1 MNRIV
6 LLLFPILMISCD
18 PADLQRVLD
27 TGLGLTAEETGRGL
41 KEALNFG
48 VEEAVDFLS
57 EEDGYYKS
65 IYQILM
71 PEDVQKVTDKLKI
84 VPGFSNV
91 EEEIVKRVNRAA
103 EDAAK
108 SAGPIF
114 LDAIKKITFQ
124 DALNILK
131 GEKNAAT
138 NYLERNTNQALR
150 AEFDP
155 IIVNS
160 LNKFGALDY
169 WADAVNAY
177 NKIPFITK
185 LNPDLSDHVTTKAM
199 DGLFSLVAKK
209 EEGIRSDVSQ
219 RTTSLLQRVFAEQ
232 D

>member
-1 MNRIV
+1 M
-6 LLLFPILMISCD
+6 LSCD
-18 PADLQRVLD
+18 PADIQRVLD
-27 TGLGLTAEETGRGL
+27 TGTALSAEEAGRGL
-41 KEALNFG
+41 KEALDFG
-48 VEEAVDFLS
+48 VDEAVTFLS
-57 EEDGYYKS
+57 AEDGYYKS

-71 PEDVQKVTDKLKI
+71 PEDVQKVTDKLK
-84 VPGFSNV
+84 VLPGFTNV
-91 EEEIVKRVNRAA
+91 ETEIVRRVNRAA

-124 DALNILK
+124 DAMDILK
-131 GEKNAAT
+131 GQNNAAT
-138 NYLERNTNQALR
+138 VYLERNTNQALR
-150 AEFDP
+150 AEFNP

-169 WADAVNAY
+169 WADAVNSY

-185 LNPDLSDHVTTKAM
+185 LNPDLSDHVTTQAM
-199 DGLFSLVAKK
+199 DGLFALIAVK

-219 RTTSLLQRVFAEQ
+219 RTTSLLRKVFAQQ